1 MLLAMETVGNNGT
14 AWGIELGGSVLV
26 KRAARFILIEEVG
39 GWVRSVSGSGTLAK
53 VSGWSNSPL

>member
-26 KRAARFILIEEVG
+26 EEVG
-39 GWVRSVSGSGTLAK
+39 GGVRSVSGSGTLAK